1 MVGVAKK
8 EINPL
13 EFPDMVCDLSEL
25 VMRNYLLGFEVGMC
39 LWKRNIEFFIRQM
52 NQWAAMQ
59 QLYNGTING
68 LYGKSPSETRA
79 LFESFFNEL
88 TKDATDFAEKNW
100 LLLNDCINLMLD
112 LD

>member
-1 MVGVAKK
+1 MVEVAKK

-13 EFPDMVCDLSEL
+13 EFPDMLSELSEL
-25 VMRNYLLGFEVGMC
+25 VMRNYLIGFEVGMG
-39 LWKRNIEFFIRQM
+39 LWKRNVEFFIRQM

-59 QLYNGTING
+59 HLYNGTINT
-68 LYGKSPSETRA
+68 LDWKSPSETRA
-79 LFESFFNEL
+79 LFGSSFNEL
-88 TKDATDFAEKNW
+88 TKDTTDFAQKNW